1 MKTWRFK
8 VKSNPVEISKKLESS
23 LGAVKGFVFDMNQDN
38 SDSVTFKVRKR
49 ILYAWYMVFQN
60 WTVVNG
66 KLIKSNAENK
76 TNVEISFHQHFLI
89 TLIIMTQM
97 FLGIG
102 LLVGIISGISNNT
115 SMYVL
120 GGILIVLAIVIWIA
134 IQKKFEKDILKYK
147 SLITQILES

>member
-1 MKTWRFK
+1 
-8 VKSNPVEISKKLESS
+8 
-23 LGAVKGFVFDMNQDN
+23 
-38 SDSVTFKVRKR
+38 
-49 ILYAWYMVFQN
+49 
-60 WTVVNG
+60 
-66 KLIKSNAENK
+66 
-76 TNVEISFHQHFLI
+76 
-89 TLIIMTQM
+89 MTQM